1 MSKEKSLEKI
11 KQIVKEI
18 GIARMGL
25 LIFAGVVLLLFSMPE
40 KQTETVSEE
49 KEADYINEE
58 TEAYVENLEERL
70 TNALTM
76 VEGIGQVQVMITL
89 KNKGENV
96 VLKDNPYNKSSTI
109 EKDSQGGTR
118 ENEEIADEESTVLQ
132 KMESGNE
139 VPYVTKKI
147 QPQVEGVVVIAKGAG
162 NSRVEKDI
170 NDAVVALFAV
180 PSHKI
185 KVMKMK

>member
-89 KNKGENV
+89 KNKGE
-96 VLKDNPYNKSSTI
+96 I
-109 EKDSQGGTR
+109 CR
-118 ENEEIADEESTVLQ
+118 
-132 KMESGNE
+132 
-139 VPYVTKKI
+139 
-147 QPQVEGVVVIAKGAG
+147 
-162 NSRVEKDI
+162 
-170 NDAVVALFAV
+170 
-180 PSHKI
+180 
-185 KVMKMK
+185 KVN